1 LNTNSI
7 RRLETK
13 DDNLETKDVEKAIS
27 DLTTAFETKITA
39 LSADVKAAND
49 NVAAATK
56 RADALELKFNR
67 PGNHAN
73 DNKEPTVETKA
84 FDTFIRKG
92 REGMTSDEIKGLVI
106 SDDTAG
112 GYLAPDAF
120 TTELDRNIVLFSP
133 VRSLAR
139 VLPTSSPAVLWPKR
153 TGGMTAQWLGESQ
166 ARPSTSVTFGNSRY
180 PVCDLGAYVDVSNST
195 LEDTAF
201 DIPAL
206 LSFEFAEEF
215 GFEEGKAFVGGSSIL
230 SPAGFMND
238 TTIGYTPSGAA
249 SNFAATNPADAL
261 IDLFHGIK
269 PFYRANAVWAMNTT
283 TLGVIRKFK
292 NTTGRYLVNV
302 AGVDNTPVTTLLGRP
317 IVEMVDMPDIG
328 ANASP
333 ILFGDFSNGYRIFDR
348 ISLSIL
354 RDPYSQASN
363 GFTRFHGRRR
373 VAGGV
378 GKSEALRRLKIATS

>member
-1 LNTNSI
+1 LRTNSL
-7 RRLETK
+7 RLETK
-13 DDNLETKDVEKAIS
+13 SEDETKDVETAIAN
-27 DLTTAFETKITA
+27 LTSAFETKFTA

-56 RADALELKFNR
+56 RADALEIKFNR
-67 PGNHAN
+67 PGSQAN
-73 DNKEPTVETKA
+73 DNKEPRVETKA
-84 FDTFIRKG
+84 FETFIRRG
-92 REGMTSDEIKGLVI
+92 REALTLDETKALVI

-120 TTELDRNIVLFSP
+120 TTELDRNVVLFSP
-133 VRSLAR
+133 VRSLAS
-139 VLPTSSPAVLWPKR
+139 VLTTSSPAVLWPKR

-166 ARPSTSVTFGNSRY
+166 PRPATSVTFGNTRY
-180 PVCDLGAYVDVSNST
+180 PVCDLGAYVDVSNAT

-206 LSFEFAEEF
+206 LSYEFGQEF
-215 GFEEGKAFVGGSSIL
+215 GFEEGKAFVGGSTIL

-238 TTIGYTPSGAA
+238 TTIAYTPSGAA

-269 PFYRANAVWAMNTT
+269 PPYRASSVWAMNTT

-292 NTTGRYLVNV
+292 DTTGRYLVNV

-333 ILFGDFSNGYRIFDR
+333 IIFGDFSQGYRIFDR

-354 RDPYSQASN
+354 RDPYSQAAN

-378 GKSEALRRLKIATS
+378 GKSEALRRLKISVS